1 MSHIACIPM
10 ATLYLPVHTPFNA
23 IHPIP
28 IFLVPVLFLVYSCS
42 SEDNAEN
49 VISLEEPAQSVIN
62 ADHVTDEVEF
72 RLRRSIA
79 ATEDL
84 IYWYAENNWN
94 TEELERQL
102 LEKIDQ
108 LITLY
113 LENGWDMSEIEV
125 KLANLERL
133 LESL

>member
-1 MSHIACIPM
+1 MKVSA
-10 ATLYLPVHTPFNA
+10 
-23 IHPIP
+23 
-28 IFLVPVLFLVYSCS
+28 LFLVSTLFFIYSCS
-42 SEDNAEN
+42 RDEDAKE
-49 VISLEEPAQSVIN
+49 VIAEEPLQVIIN
-62 ADHVTDEVEF
+62 ADHATDEIEF
-72 RLRRSIA
+72 QLNRSVA

-84 IYWYAENNWN
+84 IYWYAENDWN

-102 LEKIDQ
+102 FEKIDK
-108 LITLY
+108 LITLS

>member
-1 MSHIACIPM
+1 MRNSI
-10 ATLYLPVHTPFNA
+10 
-23 IHPIP
+23 
-28 IFLVPVLFLVYSCS
+28 LFSILFFIYSCS
-42 SEDNAEN
+42 SDDSTEQK
-49 VISLEEPAQSVIN
+49 ISLDKPNQIVIN
-62 ADHVTDEVEF
+62 ADHTTEEVEF
-72 RLRRSIA
+72 RLKRSIW

-84 IYWYAENNWN
+84 IYWYAENDWN

-102 LEKIDQ
+102 FEKIDK
-108 LITLY
+108 LITLS

>member
-1 MSHIACIPM
+1 MR
-10 ATLYLPVHTPFNA
+10 V
-23 IHPIP
+23 PI
-28 IFLVPVLFLVYSCS
+28 LFLISMLFLSYGCS
-42 SEDNAEN
+42 PDGDIEEVITAETGQN
-49 VISLEEPAQSVIN
+49 TIY
-62 ADHVTDEVEF
+62 ADHAIDEIEF
-72 RLRRSIA
+72 RLKRSIA

-84 IYWYAENNWN
+84 IYWYAENDWN

-102 LEKIDQ
+102 FEKIDK
-108 LITLY
+108 LITLS